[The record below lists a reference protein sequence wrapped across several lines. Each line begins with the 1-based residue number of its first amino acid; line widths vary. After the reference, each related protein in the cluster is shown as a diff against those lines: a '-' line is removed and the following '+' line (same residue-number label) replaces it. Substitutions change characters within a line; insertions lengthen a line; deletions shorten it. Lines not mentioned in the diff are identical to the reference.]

1 MFAGKL
7 LDVGGTF
14 LLMESKRANRELF
27 RGRQS
32 SAGRSGAI
40 ACLMVFFL
48 AIGLGGQPVPSSTQA
63 TGKPQPAANV
73 TVGIYIS
80 AVSEIDTNRDS
91 FVADFY
97 VWSYSPA
104 NASDPLAAVSVA
116 RARSQ
121 TVLYQWKETFG
132 DQLWSLRKYRCEIS
146 NNWAMWNFP
155 FDRHVLAIAVV
166 PNSDEYVQPVYAV
179 DEKNSGLGNNLAL
192 AGWRTENFRV
202 FTQDVVYG
210 SNFGDPHAA
219 GPYQYRAVTASFL
232 LTRQPWRL
240 FFKLMTGAYLA
251 AGAALLGCYMK
262 TDQPPIFS
270 GRMGV
275 QIACLFAAILNHR
288 EIGGV
293 FGQRNDFTRLDL
305 LQIVVYLV
313 IFVSLILTVRSRSAA
328 ERNGLAS
335 SVRLDRRMSLVLA
348 IIFLVFNIA
357 VVVAALVVGP
367 NPNIIQVIQA
377 GD

>member
-1 MFAGKL
+1 
-7 LDVGGTF
+7 
-14 LLMESKRANRELF
+14 MESKLSNRELF

-32 SAGRSGAI
+32 GAAKSGAT
-40 ACLMVFFL
+40 ACLIMLFL
-48 AIGLGGQPVPSSTQA
+48 AIRLAGQPDPPSPQA
-63 TGKPQPAANV
+63 TGGPQPAANV
-73 TVGIYIS
+73 TVGIYVS
-80 AVSEIDTNRDS
+80 AVSDIDTGRAS

-104 NASDPLAAVSVA
+104 NASDPLATLSVA

-121 TVLYQWKETFG
+121 SVLYQWKERFG

-146 NNWAMWNFP
+146 NNWAIGNFP

-166 PNSDEYVQPVYAV
+166 PNSDEFAQPVYAV

-192 AGWRTENFRV
+192 GGWHTENFRV
-202 FTQDVVYG
+202 FTQDVAYG
-210 SNFGDPHAA
+210 SNFGDPRAA
-219 GPYQYRAVTASFL
+219 GPYQYRAVAASFL
-232 LTRQPWRL
+232 LTRRPWGV

-275 QIACLFAAILNHR
+275 QIASLFAAIINHR
-288 EIGGV
+288 EIGGLL
-293 FGQRNDFTRLDL
+293 GQPSKFTRLDL
-305 LQIVVYLV
+305 LHIAVYLV
-313 IFVSLILTVRSRSAA
+313 IFVSLILTLRSRSAA
-328 ERNGLAS
+328 ERNDQARS
-335 SVRLDRRMSLVLA
+335 IHLDRRMSLVLA
-348 IIFLVFNIA
+348 IIFLAFNIA
-357 VVVAALVVGP
+357 VVIGALVTGP
-367 NPNIIQVIQA
+367 NPNIIQVIEA

>member
-1 MFAGKL
+1 LLGKL

-14 LLMESKRANRELF
+14 LLMESKRLNRELF

-32 SAGRSGAI
+32 SGARSGSI
-40 ACLMVFFL
+40 ACLMMLFL
-48 AIGLGGQPVPSSTQA
+48 AIRLGGQPAPPSPQA
-63 TGKPQPAANV
+63 TGRPQPAASV
-73 TVGIYIS
+73 TVGIYLSAIS
-80 AVSEIDTNRDS
+80 DIDTNRDS

-104 NASDPLAAVSVA
+104 NASDPLASVSVA
-116 RARSQ
+116 RAGSQ
-121 TVLYQWKETFG
+121 TVLYQWKEKFG
-132 DQLWSLRKYRCEIS
+132 DQLWSLRKFRCEIS
-146 NNWAMWNFP
+146 NKWSMWNFP

-166 PNSDEYVQPVYAV
+166 PNSDEYVQPVYGV

-219 GPYQYRAVTASFL
+219 GLYQYRAVTASFL
-232 LTRQPWRL
+232 LTRKPWGL

-251 AGAALLGCYMK
+251 AGAALLGCHMK

-293 FGQRNDFTRLDL
+293 LGQRNNFTRLDL
-305 LQIVVYLV
+305 LQIAVYLV
-313 IFVSLILTVRSRSAA
+313 IFVSLILTLRSRSAA
-328 ERNGLAS
+328 ERDGLAR

-348 IIFLVFNIA
+348 IIFLAFNIA
-357 VVVAALVVGP
+357 VVVGALITGP

>member
-1 MFAGKL
+1 L
-7 LDVGGTF
+7 
-14 LLMESKRANRELF
+14 NRELF

-32 SAGRSGAI
+32 SGARSGAI
-40 ACLMVFFL
+40 ACLMMLFL
-48 AIGLGGQPVPSSTQA
+48 AIRLGGQPAPPSPQA
-63 TGKPQPAANV
+63 TGRPRPAASV
-73 TVGIYIS
+73 TVGIYLSAIS
-80 AVSEIDTNRDS
+80 DIDTNRDS

-104 NASDPLAAVSVA
+104 DASDPLASVSVV

-121 TVLYQWKETFG
+121 TVLYQWKEKFD
-132 DQLWSLRKYRCEIS
+132 DQLWSLRKIRCEIS
-146 NNWAMWNFP
+146 NQWAIWDFP

-166 PNSDEYVQPVYAV
+166 PNSDEYAQPVYAV

-202 FTQDVVYG
+202 FTQDVAYG

-219 GPYQYRAVTASFL
+219 GPYQYRAVTASFV
-232 LTRQPWRL
+232 LTRKPWGL

-275 QIACLFAAILNHR
+275 QIASLFAAILNHR

-293 FGQRNDFTRLDL
+293 LGQRNNFTRLDL
-305 LQIVVYLV
+305 LQIAVYLV
-313 IFVSLILTVRSRSAA
+313 IFVSLILTLRSRSAA
-328 ERNGLAS
+328 EREGLAR

-348 IIFLVFNIA
+348 IIFLAFNIA
-357 VVVAALVVGP
+357 VVVGALISAP